1 MDCDAGISFE
11 YLQFTRTT
19 TAKGIEANVLFL
31 GHSHIFSL
39 LSQFHTRPGK
49 ARRLMKVRSQR
60 FFCLCASHFLDLM
73 LIFQKQCQRS
83 VKVLPSSA
91 PSCHA
96 RLSPSF
102 IPLDP
107 RHIGLSERFEH
118 SYVDQQTAD
127 LQTKCGTKVQKEE
140 HEERNLCRMI
150 LKTGGAA
157 FPPQHL
163 CDPVSVLGQLPHEHQ
178 TVRRAK
184 YINADY

>member
-1 MDCDAGISFE
+1 MCFWLLPDLGHYLRAVFMDCDAGISFE
-11 YLQFTRTT
+11 YLQFTRTA

-127 LQTKCGTKVQKEE
+127 LLQIYKRNAEQKCRRRNTKRGIFAE
-140 HEERNLCRMI
+140 
-150 LKTGGAA
+150 
-157 FPPQHL
+157 
-163 CDPVSVLGQLPHEHQ
+163 
-178 TVRRAK
+178 
-184 YINADY
+184 